1 MFYRSAKNLDFYAN
15 SITDIIKIS
24 CIHVAKEKFIFL
36 AEASQDWWLEPT
48 TNLLEP
54 AGTGSILLEL
64 AGAGW
69 SQLEPAGASWSQ
81 LEPAGAI
88 RPAPG
93 RAGASWSWS
102 WSWSRICVG

>member
-1 MFYRSAKNLDFYAN
+1 MLPNTISLGIHFTLDFYTN
-15 SITDIIKIS
+15 SHTDIIKTS
-24 CIHVAKEKFIFL
+24 CIHVAIEKFIFL

-48 TNLLEP
+48 TNLLEH
-54 AGTGSILLEL
+54 AGTGSIR
-64 AGAGW
+64 
-69 SQLEPAGASWSQ
+69 LEPAGASWSQ

-102 WSWSRICVG
+102 RSWSRICVG